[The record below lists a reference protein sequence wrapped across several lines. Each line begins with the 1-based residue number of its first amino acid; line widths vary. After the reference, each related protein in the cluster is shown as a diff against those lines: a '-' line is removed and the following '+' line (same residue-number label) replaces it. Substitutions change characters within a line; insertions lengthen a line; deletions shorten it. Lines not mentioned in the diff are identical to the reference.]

1 MLGLLKELITSNPF
15 VEEVDFSGQGLTH
28 FDPHSVDLLG
38 RFSELTCV
46 SHSDITFR
54 SI

>member
-15 VEEVDFSGQGLTH
+15 VEEVDFSAQGLTH

-38 RFSELTCV
+38 RFSELTIV
-46 SHSDITFR
+46 RRLYLTQLD
-54 SI
+54 